1 MDDKVNLSGQW
12 NCCPSRPVDT
22 KRSYIKRNH
31 ANIFSQEYTSVGFF
45 FFFFLMSSLFCHEQR
60 AVLTLPWKLSEHF
73 GVVLYTGRQSWP
85 AQCSELCSKPSC
97 KFRDLQMSSLFICGA
112 FVYPVVNWL

>member
-45 FFFFLMSSLFCHEQR
+45 FFFNVKF
-60 AVLTLPWKLSEHF
+60 VLP
-73 GVVLYTGRQSWP
+73 
-85 AQCSELCSKPSC
+85 
-97 KFRDLQMSSLFICGA
+97 
-112 FVYPVVNWL
+112 